1 MLKIDPTNFTATNKR
16 ELRNKKRWK
25 EIHHLWH
32 LLRQPDLSRWSIENA
47 MCKYGDDQ
55 NVSIEHFMVVVIGEF
70 GYDGAKK
77 VESTLRKIHALFEVD
92 SNSVSDWRQIYGAL
106 KVINLYRLIKV
117 SPVDLLV
124 QVFDIF
130 SKENVSTNKEKG
142 NSCLKVKNVKNIDK
156 TSTLNPNQFPKALP
170 SLQTTS
176 NDITKIS
183 MKNFATSNYSSYNNE
198 NNSNDRYLVHL

>member
-1 MLKIDPTNFTATNKR
+1 MLKVDPTFVKSTSKR

-70 GYDGAKK
+70 GYDGATK
-77 VESTLRKIHALFEVD
+77 VESTLRKIHTLFEVD
-92 SNSVSDWRQIYGAL
+92 SNSFSDWRQIYGAL
-106 KVINLYRLIKV
+106 KVIKLYRLIKV

-130 SKENVSTNKEKG
+130 SKENISTNKEKG
-142 NSCLKVKNVKNIDK
+142 NTSLKVNNVKKTDK
-156 TSTLNPNQFPKALP
+156 TATLHPNQYPKALP

-176 NDITKIS
+176 NDSKVS
-183 MKNFATSNYSSYNNE
+183 MKDFATSTYSSYNNE
-198 NNSNDRYLVHL
+198 NNSNDR